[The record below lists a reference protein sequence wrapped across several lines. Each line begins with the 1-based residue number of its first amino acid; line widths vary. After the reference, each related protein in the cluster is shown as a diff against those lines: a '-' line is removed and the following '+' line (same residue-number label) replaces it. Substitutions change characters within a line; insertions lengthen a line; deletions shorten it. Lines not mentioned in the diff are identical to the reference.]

1 MPDPTSTARHNS
13 ERDAAMCAHA
23 GMARPYLVRWLRR
36 AGAALPV
43 PIMLALV
50 LPLGAHVAPAR
61 AAACPDE
68 GAREKQV
75 HGLALPD
82 CRAYEQVSPV
92 DKNGAD
98 ARGFPGSV
106 ASSPS
111 GGRVRYW
118 SLTPFAVPEGCALA
132 GGNPDYIS
140 SRGAKGG
147 WSTEG
152 VLPCEAPEGGKLG
165 FSEDLSETLVWDR
178 ELALS
183 AGAPSAGISYYLRYG
198 EPPASGR
205 YRLLASVSGVGIE
218 EDYFVVLAGFSGDD
232 SHLIFETLEPLLK
245 QARAGAP
252 NLYEVD
258 LGKPVGEQ
266 LSLVGLLP
274 PGEGRSKE
282 EAPPGGSVAGAGA
295 RKWPSFLSHPNG
307 RVYTQSAI
315 SRDGSRVFFTALP
328 SERVY
333 LRENAGAP
341 PSPLGGGGECLVAV
355 DACTVTVS
363 QGAAHFREATPDG
376 AYAFYTEGEDLY
388 RFDVESGEREVIAAP
403 VTPTAT
409 GNITLGSK
417 EVTSLEVKSGEF
429 HVGEVVFGVG
439 LSPCRCTTVT
449 AVGEHSLTLSLDA
462 EETLSGVAMSGSPGG
477 ALGVLGIAGDGRA
490 VYYAATGMLA
500 ANANSWG
507 ETAANEPKVVDVYE
521 WYRPA
526 AGPAVT
532 TFIARLDNP
541 DNEGA
546 GDEEDWTDALGQRFP
561 VERSARVT
569 GDGGTLLFSSR
580 RPLTG
585 YNNGNGGCGGAACSE
600 LFRYRAGVEGG
611 VGRLTC
617 VSCNPDRKVPPVND
631 ALLTGKAE
639 GAGESAEPVLTRN
652 LSESGGRV
660 FFDSADPLVAGDSDT
675 GANPSCKPEGN
686 EVTGCDVYEW
696 EADGEGGCHSES
708 VDEGCLYLIS
718 SGTSPEQS
726 YFGDASASGNDV
738 FFFTRQALAPSDEDS
753 SVDVY
758 DARVCESGDSTC
770 AETPGGS
777 TGQPPPCSGKNAPNP
792 PARRHGSPRWQP
804 AYSPA
809 PGTSPR
815 HHRWDPPRNPP
826 RGR

>member
-232 SHLIFETLEPLLK
+232 SHLIFETLEPLLT

-403 VTPTAT
+403 VTATAT
-409 GNITLGSK
+409 GNTYAR
-417 EVTSLEVKSGEF
+417 LEVKSRNLERENGGGF
-429 HVGEVVFGVG
+429 HVGEVVSGVG
-439 LSPCRCTTVT
+439 VSPCVARGHGGRG
-449 AVGEHSLTLSLDA
+449 ALSDVEPRA
-462 EETLSGVAMSGSPGG
+462 EETLSGVAIEGSPGG
-477 ALGVLGIAGDGRA
+477 AWVCWALADDGRA
-490 VYYAATGMLA
+490 VYFAATGCWRRTRTARAKRRRTNRESRTCM
-500 ANANSWG
+500 SRIGRRGPGGHDVHRTG
-507 ETAANEPKVVDVYE
+507 E
-521 WYRPA
+521 
-526 AGPAVT
+526 
-532 TFIARLDNP
+532 
-541 DNEGA
+541 
-546 GDEEDWTDALGQRFP
+546 
-561 VERSARVT
+561 
-569 GDGGTLLFSSR
+569 SR
-580 RPLTG
+580 R
-585 YNNGNGGCGGAACSE
+585 C
-600 LFRYRAGVEGG
+600 
-611 VGRLTC
+611 
-617 VSCNPDRKVPPVND
+617 
-631 ALLTGKAE
+631 
-639 GAGESAEPVLTRN
+639 
-652 LSESGGRV
+652 
-660 FFDSADPLVAGDSDT
+660 
-675 GANPSCKPEGN
+675 
-686 EVTGCDVYEW
+686 
-696 EADGEGGCHSES
+696 
-708 VDEGCLYLIS
+708 
-718 SGTSPEQS
+718 
-726 YFGDASASGNDV
+726 
-738 FFFTRQALAPSDEDS
+738 
-753 SVDVY
+753 
-758 DARVCESGDSTC
+758 
-770 AETPGGS
+770 
-777 TGQPPPCSGKNAPNP
+777 
-792 PARRHGSPRWQP
+792 RR
-804 AYSPA
+804 
-809 PGTSPR
+809 
-815 HHRWDPPRNPP
+815 
-826 RGR
+826 